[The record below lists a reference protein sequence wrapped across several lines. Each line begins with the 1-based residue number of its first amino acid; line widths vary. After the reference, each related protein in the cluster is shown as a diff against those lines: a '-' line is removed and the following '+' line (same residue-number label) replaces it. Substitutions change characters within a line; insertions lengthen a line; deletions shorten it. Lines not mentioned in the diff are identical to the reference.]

1 MCGITGIFEFN
12 PQKKFDLNS
21 LKEMNKAIFHR
32 GPDEEG
38 YFDGGNIG
46 LGSRRLSIIDL
57 TSGRQPIFNED
68 KKLVIVF
75 NGEIYNYQVLR
86 QTLLKKG
93 HHFKTNSDTEVIL
106 HLFEE
111 EGENCVK
118 KLDGMFSLA
127 IWNIEKKELFLA
139 RDPLGKKPLFW
150 AIFENKFIFSS
161 EIKGLLSHKDFK
173 RNIDEESLS
182 KYFLYG
188 FVPAPASIFKNI
200 QKLLPGHFL
209 TIDSTGEAKI
219 KKYWELDY
227 RVQEEFFGEE
237 ELENEIIKYLE
248 KAVQKRLIADVPV
261 GVFLSGGIDSGLIT
275 AMMRN
280 FISPS
285 KIDAFSIGFEEK
297 DYDESSLARLVAR
310 QLGVNHHLKIFS
322 KKDLLSVI
330 PQVIDILDEP
340 MADSS
345 ILPTVLL
352 SQFAGEKVKVALS
365 GDGGDENFAGYP
377 KYLAHFLLE
386 NYWLRKLPLS
396 LFSSFFSGKSSL
408 FFTHAN
414 QELYLRNQLWINPFS
429 LEEVEKLIGIK
440 PTFTDLERYHLDF
453 NGQGAEEAFF
463 LDQKITLPDL
473 YLVKTDRASMAAS
486 LEIRCPFLDND
497 LTILAAKIPLKNKL
511 KDFKTKSL
519 LRNIAKKY
527 LPSEAV
533 NKPKKGFGIPISL
546 WLKGKE
552 GNEIL
557 KILSKEKI
565 KKAGV
570 LDYKVVESMVKSGNA
585 QKIWVL
591 LIFEWWQKKWL
602 KN

>member
-1 MCGITGIFEFN
+1 
-12 PQKKFDLNS
+12 
-21 LKEMNKAIFHR
+21 MNRAIFHR

-46 LGSRRLSIIDL
+46 LGSRRLSIIDIS
-57 TSGRQPIFNED
+57 SGQQPIFSED

-75 NGEIYNYQVLR
+75 NGEIYNYRTLR
-86 QTLLKKG
+86 QILLRKG
-93 HHFKTNSDTEVIL
+93 HRFKTNSDTEVIL

-127 IWNIEKKELFLA
+127 IWNVKKRELFLA

-173 RNIDEESLS
+173 KNIDEESLA

-209 TIDSTGEAKI
+209 TVDLKGEVRTR
-219 KKYWELDY
+219 KYWELDY
-227 RVQEEFFGEE
+227 RVKEEFLDEE
-237 ELENEIIKYLE
+237 SLENEIIKYLE
-248 KAVQKRLIADVPV
+248 KAVEKRLIADVSV
-261 GVFLSGGIDSGLIT
+261 GVFLSGGIDSGLVT

-297 DYDESSLARLVAR
+297 DYDESSLAKLVAKK
-310 QLGVNHHLKIFS
+310 LEVNHHLKIFS
-322 KKDLLSVI
+322 KKDLLSLI
-330 PQVIDILDEP
+330 PEVVNILDEP

-352 SQFAGEKVKVALS
+352 SRFTKEKVKVALS

-377 KYLAHFLLE
+377 KYLAHLLLE
-386 NYWLRKLPLS
+386 NFWLKKLPLS
-396 LFSSFFSGKSSL
+396 FFSSNFSGKSSL
-408 FFTHAN
+408 FLTHAN
-414 QELYLRNQLWINPFS
+414 RELYLRNQLWINPFS
-429 LEEVEKLIGIK
+429 QDEVEKLIGIK
-440 PTFTDLERYHLDF
+440 PAFTDLERYHADF
-453 NGQGAEEAFF
+453 KGKGADEAFF

-473 YLVKTDRASMAAS
+473 YLVKTDRASMASS
-486 LEIRCPFLDND
+486 LEIRSPFLDKD
-497 LTILAAKIPLKNKL
+497 LTMFAVKISPKAKLKN
-511 KDFKTKSL
+511 FKTKSL
-519 LRNIAKKY
+519 LRNIAKRY
-527 LPSEAV
+527 LPPEAI
-533 NKPKKGFGIPISL
+533 NKPKKGFGVPISL
-546 WLKGKE
+546 WLRGKE
-552 GNEIL
+552 GNKIL
-557 KILSKEKI
+557 GVLSKEKI
-565 KKAGV
+565 KKEGI
-570 LDYKVVESMVKSGNA
+570 LDCKLVEDIIKSGSA
-585 QKIWVL
+585 QQIWAL
-591 LIFEWWQKKWL
+591 LVFEWWQEKWL